1 MTRRAPACP
10 PPPLVRW
17 AAGTALLGAVLAA
30 AVAVAGIAGGT
41 AAPGAVGWSAV
52 AAAGLAFHG
61 LMARAGR
68 RWGRVLLPVSGAAAL
83 GGLFPEAAGGLPR
96 WLLIGALAACL
107 AASAA
112 LFLPPAAAW
121 FRERGDSARLM
132 GTGLRK
138 AVLAV
143 HVIVALVWTGVIVTM
158 AALALTALADPG
170 PAAVR
175 GLTTAMLAIEANL
188 LGPPAL
194 VALLTGVAL
203 ACGTRWGLLE
213 HRWVAAKFWLIT
225 AGIISAPF
233 LNRPALF
240 AVQEAAFG
248 GAPAE
253 EVRAAMQHLAL
264 VYPGIPAAALAAA
277 VLSFT
282 RPWGRTRRGRR
293 AAERRRAPA
302 RRIPA
307 RVTAADPV
315 AEGVVALRLERTGGA
330 DLPPWTPGAHIDLV
344 LPSGRVRQYSLHG
357 DPADRSAYRVAVLHE
372 PGGLRGS
379 AEAHRLRAGD
389 RVAIGGPRNR
399 FPLADAAAHLF
410 IAGGIGIV
418 PLLPM
423 IRELDARGA
432 PWRLVYVGRS
442 LPAMAFAR
450 ELAEAH
456 PDRVRLFPRDAC
468 DRPDL
473 GAVLR
478 EAPEGAAVHCCGPAG
493 LIAGVEA
500 ELPAARPDATLHT
513 ERFAPADRAAG
524 APDAP
529 FDAELRRTGGT
540 VRVPAGTTLLD
551 ALRER
556 VPGADASCEN
566 GVCGGCEVRVLAGV
580 PEHRDDVLAGED
592 RDRTDVI
599 FPCVSRARG
608 RIVLDL

>member
-1 MTRRAPACP
+1 
-10 PPPLVRW
+10 
-17 AAGTALLGAVLAA
+17 
-30 AVAVAGIAGGT
+30 
-41 AAPGAVGWSAV
+41 
-52 AAAGLAFHG
+52 
-61 LMARAGR
+61 
-68 RWGRVLLPVSGAAAL
+68 
-83 GGLFPEAAGGLPR
+83 
-96 WLLIGALAACL
+96 
-107 AASAA
+107 
-112 LFLPPAAAW
+112 
-121 FRERGDSARLM
+121 
-132 GTGLRK
+132 
-138 AVLAV
+138 
-143 HVIVALVWTGVIVTM
+143 
-158 AALALTALADPG
+158 
-170 PAAVR
+170 
-175 GLTTAMLAIEANL
+175 
-188 LGPPAL
+188 
-194 VALLTGVAL
+194 
-203 ACGTRWGLLE
+203 
-213 HRWVAAKFWLIT
+213 
-225 AGIISAPF
+225 
-233 LNRPALF
+233 
-240 AVQEAAFG
+240 G

-253 EVRAAMQHLAL
+253 EVRAAVQHLAL

-277 VLSFT
+277 ALSFT

-372 PGGLRGS
+372 PGGRGGS

-432 PWRLVYVGRS
+432 AG
-442 LPAMAFAR
+442 
-450 ELAEAH
+450 H
-456 PDRVRLFPRDAC
+456 GC
-468 DRPDL
+468 
-473 GAVLR
+473 
-478 EAPEGAAVHCCGPAG
+478 GAAG
-493 LIAGVEA
+493 LSAGVEA
-500 ELPAARPDATLHT
+500 ELPAARPAATLHT

-566 GVCGGCEVRVLAGV
+566 GVCGGCEIG
-580 PEHRDDVLAGED
+580 
-592 RDRTDVI
+592 
-599 FPCVSRARG
+599 RAH
-608 RIVLDL
+608 V